1 MLKALEQFMIV
12 KSIRKEDNSMRKV
25 FMSTM
30 LLGEIKK
37 TTYISEDFVLSEQH
51 YDFPLSYLIDNE
63 VRTGDEV
70 EIITAVEHG
79 EGGVQTS
86 VQNYEAY
93 VQEVKSI
100 LAERGVQVHFTE
112 VITGKKLE
120 DKTFTKF
127 FKKLTALLKEDDE
140 VYADFTFGMKAY
152 SLSMF
157 IALAYA
163 VKSAQNI
170 DLRCLLYAEKYTG
183 TDAAEQKNTSELC
196 DITSLFYL
204 DAIAGNARAGQK
216 EELDEV
222 MQLIIKD

>member
-1 MLKALEQFMIV
+1 
-12 KSIRKEDNSMRKV
+12 MRKV
-25 FMSTM
+25 FMSIM
-30 LLGEIKK
+30 LLGAIK
-37 TTYISEDFVLSEQH
+37 TTEYISDDFMLGEQH
-51 YDFPLSYLIDNE
+51 FDFPLTYLINNE
-63 VRTGDEV
+63 VQAGDVV

-79 EGGVQTS
+79 EGEANTAVE
-86 VQNYEAY
+86 NYARY
-93 VQEVKSI
+93 VQEVTTL
-100 LAERGVQVHFTE
+100 LAERGASVHFTE
-112 VITGKKLE
+112 IVTSKKFE

-127 FKKLTALLKEDDE
+127 FKRIASLLQEGDA

-163 VKSAQNI
+163 VKAAEDI
-170 DLRCLLYAEKYTG
+170 ELRCLLYAQKYTG
-183 TDAAEQKNTSELC
+183 TDVAATKNTSELC

-216 EELDEV
+216 KELDEV

>member
-1 MLKALEQFMIV
+1 
-12 KSIRKEDNSMRKV
+12 MRKV
-25 FMSTM
+25 FMSIM
-30 LLGEIKK
+30 LLQPIKE
-37 TTYISEDFVLSEQH
+37 TQYISEDFVLSDEH
-51 YDFPLSYLIDNE
+51 YNFPLSYLLDNE
-63 VRTGDEV
+63 VQAGDEV

-79 EGGVQTS
+79 EGDAQTA
-86 VQNYEAY
+86 VQNYAAY
-93 VQEVKSI
+93 VQEVNAI
-100 LAERGVQVHFTE
+100 LETRDVQAHFTE
-112 VITGKKLE
+112 VVTGKKLE

-127 FKKLTALLKEDDE
+127 FKKLTSLLKEEDE

-183 TDAAEQKNTSELC
+183 TDAAENKNTSELC